1 MIIIYPDYKNRITLH
16 ALNRINNSDMINY
29 IYLALAIVAETV
41 ATTALKI
48 SEQFT
53 RLWPSLT
60 AVIGYAAT
68 FYLLSLSLRTIP
80 IGVAYGL
87 WGAIGIVLIAS
98 VGAIGFKQI
107 PDLPAIIGMILIIA
121 GVLII
126 NLFSKMTVH

>member
-87 WGAIGIVLIAS
+87 WGAIGIVLIAI
-98 VGAIGFKQI
+98 VG
-107 PDLPAIIGMILIIA
+107 LP
-121 GVLII
+121 
-126 NLFSKMTVH
+126 